1 MKLVNNVGISREV
14 SWIMSLFLHV
24 NPFLCDFHFLY
35 GIKFLVFIF
44 REDFFTISKNA
55 KFKTREIKSQ

>member
-1 MKLVNNVGISREV
+1 MLI
-14 SWIMSLFLHV
+14 LFSVIFIFYMH
-24 NPFLCDFHFLY
+24 